1 MQILGPPVSI
11 FKSFSQSL
19 EQFFLT
25 VVQNNFVFFSA
36 LATTNGKSSSSGGGA
51 KSKSNGQAANN
62 NKQYDFTKSLRNDA
76 NLVPPIRQTASIFK
90 QPVTVS
96 STTYNLNNTA
106 ATSMISKSNL
116 ISYFMEYN

>member
-1 MQILGPPVSI
+1 MKYQINTI
-11 FKSFSQSL
+11 
-19 EQFFLT
+19 
-25 VVQNNFVFFSA
+25 FFSA

-106 ATSMISKSNL
+106 APSIISKSKL
-116 ISYFMEYN
+116 ISYSWNIMKFMGLFCSCNPKSNFVVGS